1 MWLGGVNRKPHRH
14 IVASVLF
21 AAGLGLVACSKS
33 KSPDVA
39 ATPPPATPASATQ
52 AISSSSPSAAP
63 DDFACGLLT
72 KEEAEAVQG
81 EPFKSTKASQGPGP
95 GLKVSQCY
103 FEMPTPV
110 NSIVLTVTRKADGA
124 SARDPRDSWRE
135 LFYSERPREKEK
147 EKEGEEGEEKGPQ
160 KVEGLGDEAF
170 WSGSRVGGALY
181 VLKDNSYF
189 RISVGGAGDQ
199 AKKLEK
205 SKTLAAF
212 VLKRL

>member
-1 MWLGGVNRKPHRH
+1 VVWGVNCKPYRH
-14 IVASVLF
+14 IAASLLF
-21 AAGLGLVACSKS
+21 AAALTLLACSKS
-33 KSPDVA
+33 KSPEVA
-39 ATPPPATPASATQ
+39 TTPPPATPAQTITSP
-52 AISSSSPSAAP
+52 SSSTAP
-63 DDFACGLLT
+63 DEFACGLLT
-72 KEEAEAVQG
+72 KEETQAVQG

-103 FEMPTPV
+103 FELPTPV

-124 SARDPRDSWRE
+124 NARDPRESWHE
-135 LFYSERPREKEK
+135 LFYGEHPREREKEK
-147 EKEGEEGEEKGPQ
+147 GKEGEEKGPQ
-160 KVEGLGDEAF
+160 KVEGVGDEAF

-181 VLKDNSYF
+181 VLKGESYI

-199 AKKLEK
+199 ALKLEK